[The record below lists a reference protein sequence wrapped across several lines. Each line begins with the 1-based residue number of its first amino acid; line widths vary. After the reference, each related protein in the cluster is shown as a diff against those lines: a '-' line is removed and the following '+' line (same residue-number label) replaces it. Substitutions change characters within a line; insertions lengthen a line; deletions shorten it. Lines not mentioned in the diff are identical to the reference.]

1 MKICQLNP
9 KKSPEPQSRGMTF
22 VDDANVFQIESFH
35 YKTLAEKLSTEIAI
49 VKYVSARPDSKPL
62 IQEKAKQFKREV
74 MFPDEQ
80 ISGDEDE
87 VGIGDGAE
95 QIEDPAN
102 LLKIEDMFPEE
113 DESDDVNSGNND
125 SSEDE
130 NQITS
135 NEVVEKME
143 GPAWDLPIDPA
154 RSVVSQLRILVKESF
169 SSDGVDAPE
178 LCFDFPSLLT
188 NPEFEPLVQT
198 YLRVLRIPLDK
209 MSPAQQQFAD
219 TMVTELVTA
228 GVSDLP
234 SLTSIFKDL
243 VVEMP
248 GANMEVWVAA
258 VEKKLPGLAMANVC
272 DPTFTTAGFVVVV
285 LVHCL
290 LNV

>member
-1 MKICQLNP
+1 MR
-9 KKSPEPQSRGMTF
+9 ETF
-22 VDDANVFQIESFH
+22 QARLRTNLDNNDDDAQNMHNNGDDAKECTRMMTMHICAIIDHFD
-35 YKTLAEKLSTEIAI
+35 ST
-49 VKYVSARPDSKPL
+49 
-62 IQEKAKQFKREV
+62 
-74 MFPDEQ
+74 
-80 ISGDEDE
+80 
-87 VGIGDGAE
+87 
-95 QIEDPAN
+95 
-102 LLKIEDMFPEE
+102 
-113 DESDDVNSGNND
+113 
-125 SSEDE
+125 SSNHVIPNCD
-130 NQITS
+130 
-135 NEVVEKME
+135 
-143 GPAWDLPIDPA
+143 
-154 RSVVSQLRILVKESF
+154 
-169 SSDGVDAPE
+169 
-178 LCFDFPSLLT
+178 
-188 NPEFEPLVQT
+188 
-198 YLRVLRIPLDK
+198 LRVLRIPLDK

>member
-1 MKICQLNP
+1 M
-9 KKSPEPQSRGMTF
+9 
-22 VDDANVFQIESFH
+22 ESFH

-74 MFPDEQ
+74 MFPNEQ

-87 VGIGDGAE
+87 VGIGDGTE

-113 DESDDVNSGNND
+113 DESNEVNSDNNY

-130 NQITS
+130 NHVTS
-135 NEVVEKME
+135 NEVVERME

-154 RSVVSQLRILVKESF
+154 RSVVSQLRILAKESF

-188 NPEFEPLVQT
+188 NPEFESLVQT

-248 GANMEVWVAA
+248 GANMEVWVVA
-258 VEKKLPGLAMANVC
+258 VEKKLPGLAMATVC